1 MDLRLKDSHLNL
13 DLFSLSSFLVCLLW
27 IKNKAINS
35 SGKIATLIHTVSQ
48 LTKIF
53 HLHYSV
59 KLKVNL
65 LIFIIP
71 IL

>member
-13 DLFSLSSFLVCLLW
+13 DLFSLSYFLVCLLW
-27 IKNKAINS
+27 IKNKAINGY
-35 SGKIATLIHTVSQ
+35 GKIATLIHSVSK

-53 HLHYSV
+53 HFLYSV

>member
-27 IKNKAINS
+27 IKNKTINS
-35 SGKIATLIHTVSQ
+35 YGKIATLIHTVSQ
-48 LTKIF
+48 LTKISY
-53 HLHYSV
+53 LHYSV
-59 KLKVNL
+59 KLKVSL